1 MHAASQS
8 EVMNPVELLLEQVWL
23 FWYSHGY
30 SCCEDLTEEE
40 IAKPDNDMRQFLQ
53 EPFFVRL
60 ALQVWLREEAELPRA
75 AAFWPMFALWFIDP
89 EHLDLDGEEEAAFL
103 DQWMAY
109 ARSARR
115 RRRG

>member
-1 MHAASQS
+1 MDPA
-8 EVMNPVELLLEQVWL
+8 VLLLEQVWR
-23 FWYSHGY
+23 FWHSYGY

-40 IAKPDNDMRQFLQ
+40 IAKPDNDMRKFLQ

-60 ALQVWLREEAELPRA
+60 ALQVWLRGEADLPRA
-75 AAFWPMFALWFIDP
+75 AAFRPMLALWFSDP
-89 EHLDLDGEEEAAFL
+89 ELPDLDGEEEAAFL

-109 ARSARR
+109 VRYARR